1 VVSHLE
7 RRAYLKV
14 VFIRFLNTIV
24 TTMTIHSKNKD
35 DNRIQQKTSHVSSP
49 SAPFWPDLML
59 TWREQVVNRSSHGRT
74 KAALSPVI
82 ATPVEAVAK
91 QISIQQQFQ
100 LVTDEDDDEV
110 SLKVVA
116 QISPSRGLP

>member
-1 VVSHLE
+1 
-7 RRAYLKV
+7 
-14 VFIRFLNTIV
+14 
-24 TTMTIHSKNKD
+24 
-35 DNRIQQKTSHVSSP
+35 
-49 SAPFWPDLML
+49 ML
-59 TWREQVVNRSSHGRT
+59 TSREQVVNRTSHGRT

-110 SLKVVA
+110 SLKVLA
-116 QISPSRGLP
+116 QISPSRDLP

>member
-1 VVSHLE
+1 MSHLE

-35 DNRIQQKTSHVSSP
+35 DNQIQQKTSHVSSP

-59 TWREQVVNRSSHGRT
+59 TSREQVVNRTSHGRT

-110 SLKVVA
+110 SLKVLA
-116 QISPSRGLP
+116 QISPSHGLP